1 MKHLCRPGS
10 KRLESTLF
18 PGAAM
23 AQLLRRALSV
33 VSRLSQDSAPMEEQ
47 RSKVTVAH
55 MRFVRK
61 CIPVFFLHADVE
73 LQWFCWIVGV
83 ELSDILRNMTFDY
96 LTFDMFWIFGNL
108 IWTSL
113 DFDSNLKN
121 KNSSMKLLITE
132 YCTVLQIKKW
142 NVVWMR

>member
-61 CIPVFFLHADVE
+61 CIPVYFFFMQMLNYSGS
-73 LQWFCWIVGV
+73 VG
-83 ELSDILRNMTFDY
+83 
-96 LTFDMFWIFGNL
+96 
-108 IWTSL
+108 
-113 DFDSNLKN
+113 
-121 KNSSMKLLITE
+121 LLG
-132 YCTVLQIKKW
+132 L
-142 NVVWMR
+142 N